1 LPTFGNLKI
10 FQTKK
15 TKLMNLR
22 HSLTLTLLLALL
34 GACTEDRGYQQDIQ
48 GDWAAYRWTVAP
60 AEEREASQ
68 VSFRF
73 EGTRY
78 QAAMGTQE
86 EQGAFR
92 INGDKLY
99 TQAEGQKEIM
109 VKIARLSND
118 TLELEMNRAGT
129 AERLYLRRTG
139 QQ

>member
-1 LPTFGNLKI
+1 MPIFGHMNI

-15 TKLMNLR
+15 TKLMNPR
-22 HSLTLTLLLALL
+22 HIHIMLALLLALL
-34 GACTEDRGYQQDIQ
+34 GACAEDRGYHQDIQ
-48 GDWAAYRWTVAP
+48 GDWAAYRWTVAQS
-60 AEEREASQ
+60 EEREASQ

-73 EGTRY
+73 EGDRY

-92 INGDKLY
+92 VKGDKLY

-118 TLELEMNRAGT
+118 TLELEMNRGGT
-129 AERLYLRRTG
+129 AEHLYLRRN
-139 QQ
+139 Q